1 MQKYTCF
8 VVVIPSFVI
17 FFVDGISTD
26 HLEIARLMGRNTKLD
41 TLSTD
46 DHVEIA
52 WLIGMPKFRKLAGRL
67 GLLDIVPNLSVI
79 YHG

>member
-1 MQKYTCF
+1 ML
-8 VVVIPSFVI
+8 I

-41 TLSTD
+41 TLSMD

-52 WLIGMPKFRKLAGRL
+52 WLIGMPKFRKSARHL
-67 GLLDIVPNLSVI
+67 GLSDKDLDCITCDVQFLEDNMDK
-79 YHG
+79 

>member
-26 HLEIARLMGRNTKLD
+26 HLEIARLMGRNTKLY
-41 TLSTD
+41 TLFMHN
-46 DHVEIA
+46 HVEIA